1 MNLPLL
7 LNLLVFAALLLGLAQ
22 TRRTDWSLAK
32 KVLLGLALGV
42 LFGIGLHT
50 VYGAGHPV
58 LKSTISWLELVGNGY
73 VQLLQMIVM
82 PLIFA
87 SILSAVARLHNASS
101 LGKISFLTI
110 GTLLFTTAIAALIGI
125 GLTNLFG
132 LSAEGLVAG
141 AQETARL
148 ATIQSDY
155 AGKVADLNVP
165 QLLLSFIPQ
174 NPFADLARAK
184 PTSIISVVIFAA
196 FLGMAALQLLKDDAD
211 KGAKVLAAIDV
222 LQAWVMRLVRLV
234 MKLTPYGVL
243 ALMAKVVTSS
253 NVQDIVKLGSFVVV
267 SYIGLALMFAVHGLL
282 LSLAGVNPLR
292 FFRKVWP
299 VLTFAFTS
307 RSSAATIPLSIEA
320 QTRRLGVPQAIASFA
335 ASFGATI
342 GQNGCAGLYPAM
354 LAVMVAPT
362 VGINPLD
369 PLWIATLVGIV
380 TLSSAGVAGVGGGAT
395 FAALIVLPAMG
406 LPVTL
411 VALLIS
417 VEPLID
423 MGRTA
428 LNVSGSMAAGTITSQ
443 VMGQTDKALL
453 AADEHK
459 ELASA

>member
-7 LNLLVFAALLLGLAQ
+7 LNLLIFAALLLGLAQ

-32 KVLLGLALGV
+32 KVLLGLGLGV

-58 LKSTISWLELVGNGY
+58 LKSTIGWLELVGNGY

-132 LSAEGLVAG
+132 LTAEGLVAG
-141 AQETARL
+141 TQEAARL

-196 FLGMAALQLLKDDAD
+196 FLGMAALQLLKDDAE
-211 KGAKVLAAIDV
+211 KGTKVLAAIDV

-243 ALMAKVVTSS
+243 ALMAKVVASS

>member
-7 LNLLVFAALLLGLAQ
+7 LNLLIFAALLLGLAQ

-32 KVLLGLALGV
+32 KVLLGLSLGV

-58 LKSTISWLELVGNGY
+58 LKSTIGWLELVGNGY

-132 LSAEGLVAG
+132 LTAEGLVAG
-141 AQETARL
+141 TQEAARL

-211 KGAKVLAAIDV
+211 KGTKVLAAIDV

-243 ALMAKVVTSS
+243 ALMAKVVASS

>member
-7 LNLLVFAALLLGLAQ
+7 LNLLIFAALLLGLAQ

-32 KVLLGLALGV
+32 KVLLGLGLGV

-50 VYGAGHPV
+50 IYGAGHPV
-58 LKSTISWLELVGNGY
+58 LKSTIGWLELVGNGY

-132 LSAEGLVAG
+132 LTAEGLVAG
-141 AQETARL
+141 TQEAARL

-196 FLGMAALQLLKDDAD
+196 FLGMAALQLLKDDTD
-211 KGAKVLAAIDV
+211 KGTKVLAAIDV

-243 ALMAKVVTSS
+243 ALMAKVVASS

-282 LSLAGVNPLR
+282 LSMAGVNPLR

>member
-7 LNLLVFAALLLGLAQ
+7 LNLLIFAALLLGLAQ

-32 KVLLGLALGV
+32 KVLLGLGLGV

-50 VYGAGHPV
+50 IYGAGHPV
-58 LKSTISWLELVGNGY
+58 LKSTIGWLELVGNGY

-132 LSAEGLVAG
+132 LTAEGLVAG
-141 AQETARL
+141 TQEAARL

-196 FLGMAALQLLKDDAD
+196 FLGMAALQLLKDDAE
-211 KGAKVLAAIDV
+211 KGTKVLAAIDV

-243 ALMAKVVTSS
+243 ALMAKVVASS

>member
-1 MNLPLL
+1 MNLPLF
-7 LNLLVFAALLLGLAQ
+7 LNLLIFAALLLGLAQ

-32 KVLLGLALGV
+32 KVLLGLGLGV

-58 LKSTISWLELVGNGY
+58 LKSTIGWLELIGNGY

-132 LSAEGLVAG
+132 LTAEGLVAG
-141 AQETARL
+141 TQEAARL

-196 FLGMAALQLLKDDAD
+196 FLGMAALQLLKDDTD
-211 KGAKVLAAIDV
+211 KGTKVLAAIDV

-243 ALMAKVVTSS
+243 ALMAKVVASS

>member
-7 LNLLVFAALLLGLAQ
+7 LNLLIFAALLLGLAQ

-32 KVLLGLALGV
+32 KVLLGLGLGV

-58 LKSTISWLELVGNGY
+58 LKSTIGWLELVGNGY

-132 LSAEGLVAG
+132 LTAEGLVAG
-141 AQETARL
+141 TQEAARL

-196 FLGMAALQLLKDDAD
+196 FLGMAALQLLKDDTD
-211 KGAKVLAAIDV
+211 KGTKVLAAIDV

-243 ALMAKVVTSS
+243 ALMAKVVASS

-453 AADEHK
+453 AANEHK